1 MPVLTEDQIQSNPI
15 LKLAAELRRRT
26 YGMCDV
32 GVGPWGLGVNTLPLS
47 KVGTVICMD
56 PPPTED
62 GTVPP
67 EVKEFTVTIQPIC
80 TERNSARYGEKIS
93 GEELQRL
100 CADQDIMTRLVA
112 NALQEMSAVSIKAS
126 RQEDDDAYEA
136 IRIAEQEQDERLTAE
151 EAQRLEELRWY
162 ETKTPEEIVD
172 FQVCERRLC
181 MPMERFQ
188 EAAEAVFAHP
198 VTSEALDDC
207 RMELLEERRG
217 MIAAAQQPSQ
227 AAGPVMM

>member
-32 GVGPWGLGVNTLPLS
+32 GVGPWGFGVNTLPLS

-56 PPPTED
+56 SPPTED

-67 EVKEFTVTIQPIC
+67 EVKEFTVTVRPIC
-80 TERNSARYGEKIS
+80 TERNSAWYGEKIS

-100 CADQDIMTRLVA
+100 CTDQDIMTRLVA

-126 RQEDDDAYEA
+126 RLEDNDAYEA

-151 EAQRLEELRWY
+151 EAQRLEEFRWY
-162 ETKTPEEIVD
+162 ETKTPEETVD

-181 MPMERFQ
+181 MPMERFR
-188 EAAEAVFAHP
+188 EAAEAVFLHP
-198 VTSEALDDC
+198 ITAEALDDC